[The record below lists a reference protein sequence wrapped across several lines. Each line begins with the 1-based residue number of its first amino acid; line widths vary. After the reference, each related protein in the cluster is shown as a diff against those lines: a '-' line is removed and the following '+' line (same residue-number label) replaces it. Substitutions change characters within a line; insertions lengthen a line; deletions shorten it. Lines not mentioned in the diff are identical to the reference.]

1 LESSALIGKKSNK
14 KKSHFKLTPGLKLFI
29 RWTLGIVC
37 LGYVVFY
44 FINNK
49 EDILVLKQI
58 EKLDLFVLLTI
69 LVIGHFIYAIR
80 MRIILEKNSQTELPF
95 WPWLK
100 IFFVSR
106 FISLYAGQAGN
117 VYRGV
122 VLKKNHRVSYTN
134 YISSYFF
141 INWIDL
147 AMGLVYGIIIVTIL
161 KPGLKIYN
169 INGLLLMG
177 VLLLS
182 MIILPLMVLLLLPKI
197 KTNIRFLNWIH
208 ERFTEMLSTAVYSF
222 NDLSY
227 ILKILISGMLA
238 FFNIILVIYICFRA
252 INVMISLDI
261 AIFYKIITNLLNKI
275 IITPSNVGVREIV
288 YGILSKEFEIGMSQG
303 MLVSLIIRAIG
314 IIIITVLGLAIG
326 GTDIFKTNKEIKE
339 ISSENQ
345 I

>member
-1 LESSALIGKKSNK
+1 
-14 KKSHFKLTPGLKLFI
+14 
-29 RWTLGIVC
+29 
-37 LGYVVFY
+37 
-44 FINNK
+44 
-49 EDILVLKQI
+49 
-58 EKLDLFVLLTI
+58 
-69 LVIGHFIYAIR
+69 
-80 MRIILEKNSQTELPF
+80 
-95 WPWLK
+95 
-100 IFFVSR
+100 
-106 FISLYAGQAGN
+106 
-117 VYRGV
+117 
-122 VLKKNHRVSYTN
+122 
-134 YISSYFF
+134 
-141 INWIDL
+141 
-147 AMGLVYGIIIVTIL
+147 
-161 KPGLKIYN
+161 
-169 INGLLLMG
+169 
-177 VLLLS
+177 
-182 MIILPLMVLLLLPKI
+182 
-197 KTNIRFLNWIH
+197 
-208 ERFTEMLSTAVYSF
+208 MLSTAVYSF